1 MWLREGGNLYYTSK
15 TTEFWGMPVSG
26 YVYRKCVY
34 EAKRLLNSEKTDYH
48 YTLLRLGRSYLNYAE
63 IKLRQ
68 GDKETAIDY
77 INRTRVTHGGLPE
90 LPKSLSLED
99 TWKEYKRERRIELVS
114 EGDRYWS
121 VLRWGKADGLEVVP
135 ELTVEQKFM
144 KIAPDGKSFEI
155 IPIPIY
161 QSDNERTFT
170 KKHYLFPVPQGQR
183 DLNPNLDQNEGW

>member
-1 MWLREGGNLYYTSK
+1 M
-15 TTEFWGMPVSG
+15 
-26 YVYRKCVY
+26 
-34 EAKRLLNSEKTDYH
+34 LNSEKTNYH

-77 INRTRVTHGGLPE
+77 INKTRVTHGGLPE
-90 LPKSLSLED
+90 LQKSLSLED

-135 ELTVEQKFM
+135 ELTVEQK
-144 KIAPDGKSFEI
+144 S
-155 IPIPIY
+155 
-161 QSDNERTFT
+161 
-170 KKHYLFPVPQGQR
+170 
-183 DLNPNLDQNEGW
+183 

>member
-1 MWLREGGNLYYTSK
+1 MKPNVCWTRKKRIIIILC
-15 TTEFWGMPVSG
+15 
-26 YVYRKCVY
+26 YV
-34 EAKRLLNSEKTDYH
+34 
-48 YTLLRLGRSYLNYAE
+48 LGRSYLNYAE

-90 LPKSLSLED
+90 LQKSLSLED

-135 ELTVEQKFM
+135 
-144 KIAPDGKSFEI
+144 D
-155 IPIPIY
+155 
-161 QSDNERTFT
+161 
-170 KKHYLFPVPQGQR
+170 
-183 DLNPNLDQNEGW
+183 W